1 MFVATVPVS
10 VTISVVAIS
19 VSVTISIAAIS
30 VAVVSATIAVVTS
43 SISIAVSISI
53 SIILSENGMDLHGDQ
68 QEEDSDGKAEGVGFH
83 VYESLNVLILE
94 QLMEQ

>member
-19 VSVTISIAAIS
+19 VAIAAIS